1 MGADKKIHWLRTFCK
16 SCFKMLRNNGK
27 KRLSKN
33 VLEMKFMKRT
43 KERTAIEIENEE
55 RQTMFADFIS
65 DAMKHQGSRFIA
77 EPSYVNIE
85 NLTFGRMA
93 FNGMNPEIEKMAEEE
108 RLKVEEAE
116 ATKREKDVQD
126 EEMAEFYMASTISK
140 KFASKRNVDG
150 SKGPV
155 PILLPFTPPAIAG
168 AATMPGTSNISGDNE
183 AIVAKGQKYVQGM
196 RQQNY
201 TWKKDQQYHKRRK
214 MMKPS

>member
-108 RLKVEEAE
+108 RLEVEEAE

-150 SKGPV
+150 SKG
-155 PILLPFTPPAIAG
+155 

-183 AIVAKGQKYVQGM
+183 AIV
-196 RQQNY
+196 
-201 TWKKDQQYHKRRK
+201 
-214 MMKPS
+214 